1 MFNPMVGGV
10 MAMATPVL
18 DAILPPAPQPAAA
31 GAGAGMAPT
40 INAPVTI
47 NVAGTDA
54 SAEDIASQ
62 VELVFSN
69 ILSDAEAGVR
79 AFLND

>member
-1 MFNPMVGGV
+1 MPM
-10 MAMATPVL
+10 
-18 DAILPPAPQPAAA
+18 
-31 GAGAGMAPT
+31 T